1 MKGRFKRHR
10 LSISIATANEAML
23 RHLIKDLGIG
33 QNAQIVYRN
42 NELILSLA
50 DESSYAAVKEI
61 LRDNGINFA
70 ELGAE
75 D

>member
-1 MKGRFKRHR
+1 MKGPLKKRR

-23 RHLIKDLGIG
+23 RDLIKDLGIRQG
-33 QNAQIVYRN
+33 AEMVYRN
-42 NELILSLA
+42 NELILNFA

-61 LRDNGINFA
+61 LRDNGISFT
-70 ELGAE
+70 ELS